1 MKIPKKAGK
10 IIIISVAVVLVLII
24 AVLLVLWTRSIE
36 QRKRAQDLRTAM
48 IEVISE
54 YGERGLLELA
64 GVSVNDIFYS
74 SEGLT
79 LFQGSTQEWTYSADE
94 IQNNAVFEK
103 CSKAVVYIN
112 TSFSGVSSFLDV
124 IPTSGVGSGFF
135 ITEDGYIITSEHVI
149 DSAESILVTAS
160 DGTQYSAVLIGEDP
174 ENDIA
179 VIKVEAE
186 DGKVFDYL
194 TFGDSDSLVVGQKVL
209 AIGNPFGYD
218 RTLSSGII
226 SGLSRS
232 IRDEEGNL
240 LLGMIQTD
248 AAINPGNSGGPLLNS
263 SGYVIGINSSIY
275 SDTGVSQGLNFAV
288 ASNTAYASAQDLI
301 KYGKVNRGWLDI
313 VPVQLSK
320 QIVDYAGLSVSSG
333 ILISQV
339 VAGGKAEQAGLRGG
353 SRQVLYG
360 DSIIYLGGD
369 VITSINNIQVAEYSD
384 LYTALGNTRP
394 GDTVTV
400 GINRNGTD
408 MTLKVVL
415 VERTSENIGWMNR

>member
-1 MKIPKKAGK
+1 MKIPKKVTK
-10 IIIISVAVVLVLII
+10 ILVVSVTVVLVVIL
-24 AVLLVLWTRSIE
+24 AVLLVTWTRSIE
-36 QRKRAQDLRTAM
+36 QRKRQQDLRTAM

-74 SEGLT
+74 DEGLT
-79 LFQGSTQEWTYSADE
+79 LFQGDSQEWTYSADE
-94 IQNNAVFEK
+94 LQNRYVFES

-112 TSFSGVSSFLDV
+112 TTFSGVSSFLDV

-135 ITEDGYIITSEHVI
+135 ISEDGYIITSAHVI
-149 DSAESILVTAS
+149 DNADSILVTTS
-160 DGTQYSAVLIGEDP
+160 DGKQYSATLVGEDS

-179 VIKVEAE
+179 VLKVTTQ
-186 DGKVFDYL
+186 DGSKFDYL
-194 TFGDSDSLVVGQKVL
+194 TFGDSDKLVVGQKVL

-218 RTLSSGII
+218 RTLSTGII

-232 IRDEEGNL
+232 IRDESGNL

-248 AAINPGNSGGPLLNS
+248 AAINPGNSGGPLLDSN
-263 SGYVIGINSSIY
+263 GYVIGINSSIY

-288 ASNTAYASAQDLI
+288 ASNTAYAAAQDLI

-313 VPVQLSK
+313 VPVQLSQ
-320 QIVDYAGLSVSSG
+320 QIVSYAGLSVSKG
-333 ILISQV
+333 ILVSQV
-339 VAGGKAEQAGLRGG
+339 AAGGKAEQAGLKGG
-353 SRQVLYG
+353 TKQVLYG
-360 DSIIYLGGD
+360 DSVIYLGGD
-369 VITSINNIQVAEYSD
+369 VITAINGMETTEYSD

-394 GDTVTV
+394 GDTAKVT
-400 GINRNGTD
+400 INRNGTE

-415 VERTSENIGWMNR
+415 VERTSENVGWMNR